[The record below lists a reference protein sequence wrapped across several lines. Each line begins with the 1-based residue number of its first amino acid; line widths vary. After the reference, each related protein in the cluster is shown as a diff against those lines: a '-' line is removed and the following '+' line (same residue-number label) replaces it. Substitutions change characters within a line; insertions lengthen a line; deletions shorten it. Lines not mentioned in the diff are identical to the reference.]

1 MGSVWVSIMVM
12 MESWT
17 REAALS
23 RNEMARPPS
32 LSSTIP
38 AQGHWPLSPLL
49 PQTCA
54 PPQHQQTGGD
64 SQGGWGAA
72 PEAGRGTGVLRGPVS
87 PLL

>member
-54 PPQHQQTGGD
+54 PHNTSRQEGT
-64 SQGGWGAA
+64 AR
-72 PEAGRGTGVLRGPVS
+72 EAGAQLRRLAEGQGSSVVL
-87 PLL
+87 